1 MGRSL
6 CARVLQVLEESV
18 RRRRRSEGGEGEGEG
33 EDVVVV
39 LESLDILLHAG
50 VGYEGVM
57 DLVMG
62 VLEVLPALPLF
73 FFLLP
78 SLPSFGGN

>member
-18 RRRRRSEGGEGEGEG
+18 RRRRGEGGEGEG

-62 VLEVLPALPLF
+62 VLEVLPALPLLF
-73 FFLLP
+73 FPPTF
-78 SLPSFGGN
+78 PSFVRG

>member
-1 MGRSL
+1 LGRTL

-18 RRRRRSEGGEGEGEG
+18 RRRRRSEGGEGEG